1 MTTTPDTTARA
12 LIDAAAAALGWTTAG
27 PRRRHEDDPE
37 PGPMPAT
44 VTDPATGRALH
55 LRRIAYPRAQ
65 AGRLSM
71 SPVYPADP
79 VTGRTSYPQTIHPAA
94 TVAPTTSPAALARRL
109 ARYMDESAESYNEAT
124 AAQDSAARYA
134 AQTAAT
140 IAALIAAGWRPGSKH
155 DATPRAPEIP
165 GRAYSIAES
174 VTGDTVRLTLA
185 GLSAAQAV
193 AAVAAVAAAA
203 HP

>member
-12 LIDAAAAALGWTTAG
+12 LLDTAAAALGWTTASQ
-27 PRRRHEDDPE
+27 RRLYKDDPE
-37 PGPMPAT
+37 AGPMPAT
-44 VTDPATGRALH
+44 VTDPTTGRALH
-55 LRRIAYPRAQ
+55 ARRIAYPASQ
-65 AGRLSM
+65 AGRLAI

-79 VTGRTSYPQTIHPAA
+79 TTGRTAYPQTIHPAA
-94 TVAPTTSPAALARRL
+94 TVAATTSPAALARRL

-140 IAALIAAGWRPGSKH
+140 IAALVAAGWKPGSKH

-185 GLSAAQAV
+185 GLTAAQAV
-193 AAVAAVAAAA
+193 AAVAAVAQ
-203 HP
+203 P